1 MPAQPETLAGR
12 PEQQPRPEPP
22 GTPGRDEQVPP
33 PTDGRPTRSRKPP
46 GWTRDYQMN
55 EMSEFRRPAPSMLDQ
70 VGVGGMLNYDD
81 LDKESG
87 LTREAAAPPG
97 ETCGNLETGLPNPD
111 QSSSR
116 ETTSTWVGG
125 IIIGMKELCRDSGV
139 DEIVT
144 AELVGQMATDLSA
157 KSRGDFPI

>member
-1 MPAQPETLAGR
+1 M
-12 PEQQPRPEPP
+12 
-22 GTPGRDEQVPP
+22 VPVH
-33 PTDGRPTRSRKPP
+33 GFHHSRLL
-46 GWTRDYQMN
+46 
-55 EMSEFRRPAPSMLDQ
+55 E
-70 VGVGGMLNYDD
+70 YDN

-87 LTREAAAPPG
+87 LTREAAAPSG

-116 ETTSTWVGG
+116 ETTSTLVGG
-125 IIIGMKELCRDSGV
+125 ILIGMKELCRDSGV

-157 KSRGDFPI
+157 KSRGDSPI